1 MTNRNY
7 CLALPLLL
15 LMSANA
21 QAQEIMNS
29 AMVWFCEDSQMAH
42 GTCSTVWSGMPSSGF
57 FNETRLDFECELM
70 RGSVIKADETW
81 LLEELT
87 SSGTQLSSLLET
99 ELFGFSAN
107 YCTRNL
113 SEITA
118 GARKYRDSTQFCR
131 PYSSSKIL
139 P

>member
-1 MTNRNY
+1 MIKPNL

-15 LMSANA
+15 LTSAHA
-21 QAQEIMNS
+21 HAQELMNS
-29 AMVWFCEDSQMAH
+29 AMLWFCEDSQMAH
-42 GTCSTVWSGMPSSGF
+42 GTCSAVWSGMPSSGI
-57 FNETRLDFECELM
+57 FNETRLDFECELL
-70 RGSVIKADETW
+70 RGSVIKDSETW
-81 LLEELT
+81 LLEDLT

-113 SEITA
+113 SEVTA
-118 GARKYRDSTQFCR
+118 GARKYRDSTQYCR
-131 PYSSSKIL
+131 PYSSSKIT